1 MKTITELPIKRIV
14 YRQAKAALKRL
25 KPLTKRSFFGAH
37 VAVVLLLSFFIYQSS
52 HQTSADSTPTIPRTV
67 EADAPATIDEI
78 ASAGIASTVA
88 NTTNLLEKEIV
99 SNQADSLSAQIN
111 LATVNENYLAK
122 PQVIVTDTKT
132 IRDVIT
138 YKTVEGD
145 TVSKLAAKFNI
156 TSETIRWSNGLS
168 GDSLTV
174 GRDLIIPP
182 INGVYYEVK
191 AGDTIDSIADK
202 FRASKEQIIFFN
214 DIELTGIK
222 AGSKIM
228 IPGGSVQAVVARS
241 TNTITGRATTG
252 GTFAFGTEPLYGG
265 NGYSYGYCTYYVASR
280 IAVPRNWGNANT
292 WAIGAAASGWIVSS
306 RPQKGAIAQT
316 RAGSQG
322 HVGIVEEVSE
332 DGTMIKFSDMNGLA
346 GWNRVGY
353 SDWVS
358 ASKFERYI
366 YR

>member
-1 MKTITELPIKRIV
+1 MKTITELPIRRIV
-14 YRQAKAALKRL
+14 RRHAKAALKRL
-25 KPLTKRSFFGAH
+25 KPLTTRSFLVVH
-37 VAVVLLLSFFIYQSS
+37 VSVVLILSFFIYQSS
-52 HQTSADSTPTIPRTV
+52 HHKSADLTPTIPRTV
-67 EADAPATIDEI
+67 EAEAPATIDEI

-88 NTTNLLEKEIV
+88 NSTNLLEKDIV
-99 SNQADSLSAQIN
+99 SNQADSLAAQVN

-132 IRDVIT
+132 LKDVIV

-145 TVSKLAAKFNI
+145 TVSKLAAKFNV

-168 GDSLTV
+168 GDALSA
-174 GRDLIIPP
+174 GKDLVIPP

-191 AGDTIDSIADK
+191 AGDTIDGIADK

-222 AGSKIM
+222 PGAKIM
-228 IPGGSVQAVVARS
+228 IPGGIVQAVVAR
-241 TNTITGRATTG
+241 ATT
-252 GTFAFGTEPLYGG
+252 TTSTSRSSTFSFAFGTEPLYGG

-292 WAIGAAASGWIVSS
+292 WAIGAAASGWVVSS
-306 RPQKGAIAQT
+306 IPRVGAIAQT
-316 RAGSQG
+316 RAGAQG
-322 HVGIVEEVSE
+322 HVGIVEAVSE
-332 DGTMIKFSDMNGLA
+332 DGKMIKFSDMNGIA

-358 ASKFERYI
+358 ASKFEHYI
-366 YR
+366 YH